1 MYDSVI
7 FDHDGVLT
15 TLVELSPLR
24 DATWDAFDELGVSD
38 PDPDHVEQVVI
49 HVTPEDVRAAA
60 EPYGLDPE
68 ALFRVRD
75 ERQSAA
81 QRRAIADGRKVP
93 YDDFDALRRIDA
105 PMGIV
110 SSNQQ
115 ATIDFV
121 VDHLDAADL
130 FGTAY
135 GREPSMTSLHRK
147 KPEPYYLE
155 RAMADLGVESPLFIG
170 DSDSDI
176 AAAEAAGVDSAFI
189 RRGHRADH
197 TPTPDPTH
205 EIAGLDDLLELDGV
219 PVAAGEA
226 GASAPSDPA
235 ADGGREGGASSR

>member
-15 TLVELSPLR
+15 TLVDISLLQ
-24 DATWDAFDELGVSD
+24 DATWAAFDELGVVD
-38 PDPDHVEQVVI
+38 PDPEHVRQMVI
-49 HVTPEDVRAAA
+49 HVTPDDVHTVADA
-60 EPYGLDPE
+60 YDLDPE
-68 ALFRVRD
+68 TLFRVRD
-75 ERQSAA
+75 EKSSAF
-81 QRRAIADGRKVP
+81 QCDAIADGLKTP
-93 YDDFDALRRIDA
+93 YDDFDAIRRIDA

-115 ATIDFV
+115 ATIDYV
-121 VDHLDAADL
+121 LDHLDATEL

-155 RAMADLGVESPLFIG
+155 RAMADLGVESPLFVG
-170 DSDSDI
+170 DSDVDI

-197 TPTPDPTH
+197 SPSPDPTH
-205 EIAGLDDLLELDGV
+205 EVSGLDDLLAIDGV
-219 PVAAGEA
+219 PVVTDPDSTDEA
-226 GASAPSDPA
+226 EAS
-235 ADGGREGGASSR
+235 R

>member
-15 TLVELSPLR
+15 TLVDISLLH
-24 DATWDAFDELGVSD
+24 DATRTAFEELGVSD
-38 PDPDHVEQVVI
+38 PTSDHVETMAI
-49 HVTPEDVRAAA
+49 HVSPDDVHTVAGA
-60 EPYGLDPE
+60 YDLDPE
-68 ALFRVRD
+68 TLFRTRD
-75 ERQSAA
+75 EIASSYQID
-81 QRRAIADGRKVP
+81 AITAGRKAP
-93 YDDFDALRRIDA
+93 YDDFDAIRRIDA

-121 VDHLDAADL
+121 LDHLNVGDL

-155 RAMADLGVESPLFIG
+155 QAMSDLGVESPLFVG

-189 RRGHRADH
+189 RRDHRADH
-197 TPTPDPTH
+197 TPSPDPTH
-205 EIAGLDDLLELDGV
+205 EVAGLNDLLALDGV
-219 PVAAGEA
+219 PVTGDATIVDDEEA
-226 GASAPSDPA
+226 
-235 ADGGREGGASSR
+235 R

>member
-15 TLVELSPLR
+15 TLVDLSLLH

-38 PDPDHVEQVVI
+38 PDPDHVEQMVI
-49 HVTPEDVRAAA
+49 HVAPDDVHAVAGA
-60 EPYGLDPE
+60 YDLDPE
-68 ALFRVRD
+68 TLFRVRD
-75 ERQSAA
+75 EVAAAA
-81 QRRAIADGRKVP
+81 QQEAISDGRKVP
-93 YDDFDALRRIDA
+93 YDDFDAIRNIDA

-115 ATIDFV
+115 ATIDYV
-121 VDHLDAADL
+121 LDHLDATDL

-147 KPEPYYLE
+147 KPEPYYIE
-155 RAMADLGVESPLFIG
+155 RAMSDLGVETPLFVG

-176 AAAEAAGVDSAFI
+176 VAADAAGIDSAFI

-197 TPTPDPTH
+197 TLSADPTH
-205 EIAGLDDLLELDGV
+205 EIAGLHDLLDIDRV
-219 PVAAGEA
+219 PVAG
-226 GASAPSDPA
+226 DL
-235 ADGGREGGASSR
+235 DFEGGDSTR

>member
-15 TLVELSPLR
+15 TLVDSSLLH
-24 DATWDAFDELGVSD
+24 DATRTAFDELGVSD
-38 PDPDHVEQVVI
+38 PIPDHVETMAI
-49 HVTPEDVRAAA
+49 HVRPDDVHTVAGA
-60 EPYGLDPE
+60 YDLDPE
-68 ALFRVRD
+68 TLFRTRD
-75 ERQSAA
+75 EIAA
-81 QRRAIADGRKVP
+81 SYQIDAITAGRKAP
-93 YDDFDALRRIDA
+93 YDDFDAIRRIDA

-121 VDHLDAADL
+121 LDHLNVGDL

-147 KPEPYYLE
+147 KPDPYYLE
-155 RAMADLGVESPLFIG
+155 QAMSDLGVESPLFVG

-189 RRGHRADH
+189 RRDHRADH
-197 TPTPDPTH
+197 TPSPDPTH
-205 EIAGLDDLLELDGV
+205 EVTGLHDLLAIDGV
-219 PVAAGEA
+219 PVTGDATIVDDEEA
-226 GASAPSDPA
+226 
-235 ADGGREGGASSR
+235 R